1 MQENNSRLGVNL
13 VQLPDLGHTHLLEIS
28 SNFAWIPSAEVRGIN
43 MGGKSQFLGKISNSC
58 RRANL
63 LLLNLAYA

>member
-1 MQENNSRLGVNL
+1 MQENNTRLGVNL
-13 VQLPDLGHTHLLEIS
+13 KQLPDLRHTHFLEIS
-28 SNFAWIPSAEVRGIN
+28 SNFAWIPSAEVRRIN
-43 MGGKSQFLGKISNSC
+43 LGKSQFLGKISNSC

>member
-1 MQENNSRLGVNL
+1 MQENNTRLGVNL
-13 VQLPDLGHTHLLEIS
+13 MQSPDLGHTHFLEIS
-28 SNFAWIPSAEVRGIN
+28 SNFAWIPSAEVRRIN
-43 MGGKSQFLGKISNSC
+43 LGKSQFLGKISNSC

>member
-28 SNFAWIPSAEVRGIN
+28 SNFAWISSAEVRGIN
-43 MGGKSQFLGKISNSC
+43 MGKSQFLGKISNSC